1 MSSKLKAFA
10 ITAGLGISSVT
21 TLAGLYALYLIATH
35 NGHVVSTGKVYRS
48 NQMQQATL
56 ARLVHE
62 YGIKTIVNL
71 RGADLRATWY
81 RNETNESQRLGVKH
95 LDFAL
100 SATRETT
107 DEQVDEIL
115 TALNCAPKPVL
126 IHCRSGADRAGLI
139 SALYLYSLEG
149 KSPEVAGRQLS
160 ILCGHVPSFLGTG
173 SSAMDRSYRRYIRDH
188 TLSTNTGVLKPGVL
202 AVGPHN

>member
-1 MSSKLKAFA
+1 LKALAKVSGF
-10 ITAGLGISSVT
+10 GISSLG
-21 TLAGLYALYLIATH
+21 TLVGFYALYLIATH
-35 NGHVVSTGKVYRS
+35 NLHLVSAGKIYRS
-48 NQMQQATL
+48 NQLDQDAL

-71 RGADLRATWY
+71 RGADPNAKWY
-81 RNETNESQRLGVKH
+81 RSETNVSQQLEVKH

-107 DEQVDEIL
+107 DAQIDEIL
-115 TALNCAPKPVL
+115 TALNFAPKPVL

-160 ILCGHVPSFLGTG
+160 LLCGHLPAFLGTA
-173 SSAMDRSYRRYIRDH
+173 SSAMDRSYRRYVRAH
-188 TLSTNTGVLKPGVL
+188 TISTNIAGLKPAVL
-202 AVGPHN
+202 TVQSHN

>member
-1 MSSKLKAFA
+1 MDN
-10 ITAGLGISSVT
+10 TA
-21 TLAGLYALYLIATH
+21 
-35 NGHVVSTGKVYRS
+35 
-48 NQMQQATL
+48 L
-56 ARLVHE
+56 ARLVHK
-62 YGIKTIVNL
+62 YAIKTIVNL
-71 RGADLRATWY
+71 RGVDLGATWY
-81 RNETNESQRLGVKH
+81 RSETNESQRLGVTH

-107 DEQVDEIL
+107 DEQIDEIL

-139 SALYLYSLEG
+139 SALYLYSLEC

-173 SSAMDRSYRRYIRDH
+173 SSAMDRSYRRYVRVH
-188 TLSTNTGVLKPGVL
+188 TISTNAGCLKPGWV
-202 AVGPHN
+202 AVAPDN